1 MATKST
7 IRSLGIS
14 LVLVAALPMSPAMA
28 EPGRGGFYEHGIVGP
43 GIVIRHGGPGRAAH
57 WAPGGPGHGHGLPGN
72 ARGIWVGATLFFLAA
87 GTYYLWDASQE
98 QYLPVQAPAPATLS
112 APAVDVIAYPSK
124 GQHEDQI
131 ARDRYECHRW
141 ANQQSDA
148 EVNSVAPPVTAGNA
162 DIYRRALSACLAG
175 RGYSVQ

>member
-1 MATKST
+1 MT
-7 IRSLGIS
+7 IKGAARSLGVS
-14 LVLVAALPMSPAMA
+14 LALLAVIPVSTAIA
-28 EPGRGGFYEHGIVGP
+28 GPGRGGFDGPGLIGP
-43 GIVIRHGGPGRAAH
+43 GIVLGHGGPGRAVN
-57 WAPGGPGHGHGLPGN
+57 WAPGGPGHGHGLPGS

-124 GQHEDQI
+124 GQNEDQS

-141 ANQQSDA
+141 ANQQSGADVYSA
-148 EVNSVAPPVTAGNA
+148 APPVTASSA
-162 DIYRRALSACLAG
+162 DVYRRALSACLTG